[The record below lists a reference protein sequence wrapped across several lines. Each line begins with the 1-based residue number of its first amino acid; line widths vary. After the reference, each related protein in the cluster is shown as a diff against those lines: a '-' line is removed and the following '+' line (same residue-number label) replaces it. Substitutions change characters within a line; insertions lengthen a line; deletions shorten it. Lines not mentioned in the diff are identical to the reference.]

1 VAGRTFRKR
10 EALRCAIVGHGKAA
24 ELFAQILADNK
35 QVDFVAVCGR
45 DIARAKGFA
54 ARHGLAAFDDVSRMV
69 ESERIDVVV
78 VATPHPSHASVANAA
93 MRAGSHVLVEKPM
106 ATTVADCDRMLE
118 AASRAGVTLGVVSQ
132 RRFYAPVQRVK
143 RAIESGKIGTPAL
156 VTLTLLGWRDKEY
169 YESDPWR
176 GTWSGEGGGVLV
188 NQAVHHLDLLL
199 WLFGPVETVFGFWGN
214 INHPEIEV
222 DDTAVAVLRGAGGGL
237 ASIVV
242 SNSQRPGLYA
252 NVHVHGTSGA
262 SVGVQTDGGQM
273 FVAGVSE
280 IVDPPVTD
288 LWTVPGEE
296 KLLSQFQDTD
306 RAEFASVDPIV
317 HYHRLQVEDFLDAVR
332 EGRSPLVTGADGR
345 RAVELFA
352 AIYRSNETG
361 LAQHLSTP
369 PPENR

>member
-1 VAGRTFRKR
+1 VAVRTLRQGDT
-10 EALRCAIVGHGKAA
+10 LRCAIVGHGKVA
-24 ELFAQILADNK
+24 ELFAQILADSE
-35 QVDFVAVCGR
+35 QADFVAVCGR
-45 DIARAKGFA
+45 ELVRATGFA
-54 ARHGLAAFDDVSRMV
+54 DRHDLTAFDDVSRMV

-78 VATPHPSHASVANAA
+78 VATPHPSHADAAIAA
-93 MRAGSHVLVEKPM
+93 MASGSHVLVEKPM

-118 AASRAGVTLGVVSQ
+118 AAADAGVTLGVVSQ

-143 RAIESGKIGTPAL
+143 RAIQDGKIGVPAL
-156 VTLTLLGWRDKEY
+156 ATLTLLGWRDKEY

-222 DDTAVAVLRGAGGGL
+222 DDTAIAVLRGVGGGL

-242 SNSQRPGLYA
+242 SNSQRPGLHA
-252 NVHVHGTSGA
+252 NVHLHGSNGA

-296 KLLSQFQDTD
+296 QLLSEF
-306 RAEFASVDPIV
+306 RASDHSEFASVDPIV
-317 HYHRLQVEDFLDAVR
+317 HYHRLQVEDFLDAVI

-352 AIYRSNETG
+352 AIYRSNDTG
-361 LAQHLSTP
+361 LAQRLAVPNSDT
-369 PPENR
+369 R